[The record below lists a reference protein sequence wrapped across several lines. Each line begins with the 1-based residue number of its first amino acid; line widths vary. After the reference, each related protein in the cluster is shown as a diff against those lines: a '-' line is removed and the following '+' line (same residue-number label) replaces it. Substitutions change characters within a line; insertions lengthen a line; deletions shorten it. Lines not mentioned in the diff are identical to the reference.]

1 MNEKSESLD
10 PIDRKL
16 LALIQQDASISNQA
30 LAALVHV
37 SPATCLRRMQRLREA
52 GVIDRQ
58 VALIDPW
65 ALAQATGQPP
75 ALTCFVE
82 VSLDRQDAEAMQAF
96 EDVVMQFPQVQQCWR
111 VASGPDFV
119 MIVQALTMEHYQQ
132 LVQVLFNQTH
142 LVRNVK
148 AYFATKRVK
157 YDTQVVLPE
166 DA

>member
-1 MNEKSESLD
+1 MNEKIDS
-10 PIDRKL
+10 IDRKL
-16 LALIQQDASISNQA
+16 LSFIQQDASISNQA

-58 VALIDPW
+58 VALINPW
-65 ALAQATGQPP
+65 ALAEATGQPP

-82 VSLDRQDAEAMQAF
+82 VSLDRQDAQSLQAF
-96 EDVVMQFPQVQQCWR
+96 EDAAMQCEQVQQCWR

-119 MIVQALTMEHYQQ
+119 MIVQALTMAHYQQ
-132 LVQVLFNQTH
+132 LVQTLFNQSH

-148 AYFATKRVK
+148 TYFATKRVK
-157 YDTQVVLPE
+157 YDTRVVLPAE
-166 DA
+166 V